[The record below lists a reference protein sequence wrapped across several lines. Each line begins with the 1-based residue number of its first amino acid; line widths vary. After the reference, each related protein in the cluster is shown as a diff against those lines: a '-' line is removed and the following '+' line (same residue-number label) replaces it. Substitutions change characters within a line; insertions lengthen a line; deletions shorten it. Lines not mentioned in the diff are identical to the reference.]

1 MIDSVPSAVQDGS
14 ASELISAAGL
24 PLDSDSGTR
33 SGVLVQWLARIEMFT
48 PFRTMPVQP
57 VH

>member
-14 ASELISAAGL
+14 ASKLISAAGL
-24 PLDSDSGTR
+24 PLDGTR
-33 SGVLVQWLARIEMFT
+33 TGVLIQWLARIEMLT
-48 PFRTMPVQP
+48 PFHTMPVQP